1 MQGEKYCKLI
11 TMIKIEMQTGN
22 DEASN
27 NLGEEGKDGEEARR
41 VIMLNLFTS
50 LWDRFYCASL

>member
-50 LWDRFYCASL
+50 LWDRLYCASL